1 MTSEY
6 AATNLRDRARQLVRM
21 VMRNAREKN
30 KWRKVVKVRLWMP
43 IALQLALIGIVLWY
57 TSSRSDGFL
66 NSANV
71 TTVLAIAVPLAIAAI
86 AQTHALLVGYLD
98 LSVGAMISLGVV
110 IASYLITPEST
121 NGEILTGIAAIVGAG
136 VAIGLVNGGLVRGV
150 KIPSIIATLATL
162 SVLDGISLTLRET
175 PSGTIDQ
182 RFVDQLNTKV
192 GAIPVAFI
200 AVAVGAVA
208 LDYWL
213 HASRSGLI
221 VRSTGYDERSAKRS
235 GVRTNWIRVRA
246 LIISGVLS
254 AVASFYVMSRSP

>member
-121 NGEILTGIAAIVGAG
+121 NGE
-136 VAIGLVNGGLVRGV
+136 
-150 KIPSIIATLATL
+150 
-162 SVLDGISLTLRET
+162 
-175 PSGTIDQ
+175 
-182 RFVDQLNTKV
+182 
-192 GAIPVAFI
+192 
-200 AVAVGAVA
+200 
-208 LDYWL
+208 
-213 HASRSGLI
+213 
-221 VRSTGYDERSAKRS
+221 
-235 GVRTNWIRVRA
+235 
-246 LIISGVLS
+246 
-254 AVASFYVMSRSP
+254 